1 MSKNFELIP
10 ETEIDPEVI
19 AAATAFRLATGNGN
33 GNGKKHGSR
42 LPVDKTTQE
51 ESLKL
56 VQRVFLLQ
64 AAAPRTVV
72 FAGIDQGNGC
82 SQICARAAEVLAN
95 SVSGSVCLVDAN
107 LRSPHLPD
115 LFAVSN
121 HRGLTDAL
129 LQEGPIKDYAKRLH
143 PGNLWLLSC
152 GSLAAEFCG
161 FLSVERLKIRIAELR
176 NEFDYVL
183 IDAPPL
189 NLYSD
194 ATALGQLADGLII
207 VLEANV
213 TRRETALRVSENLRT
228 TQVQVLGTVLNKRTF
243 PIPEAL
249 YQRL

>member
-72 FAGIDQGNGC
+72 FAGIDQGKGC

-95 SVSGSVCLVDAN
+95 SVSGSVCL
-107 LRSPHLPD
+107 
-115 LFAVSN
+115 
-121 HRGLTDAL
+121 
-129 LQEGPIKDYAKRLH
+129 
-143 PGNLWLLSC
+143 
-152 GSLAAEFCG
+152 
-161 FLSVERLKIRIAELR
+161 
-176 NEFDYVL
+176 
-183 IDAPPL
+183 
-189 NLYSD
+189 
-194 ATALGQLADGLII
+194 
-207 VLEANV
+207 
-213 TRRETALRVSENLRT
+213 
-228 TQVQVLGTVLNKRTF
+228 
-243 PIPEAL
+243 
-249 YQRL
+249 